1 MERRSFI
8 KISALTGV
16 AATLDACR
24 APDKQLIR
32 FVPEEDLIPG
42 IATLKPSVC
51 TLCSAGCGLQVR
63 VMQGDAEVERH
74 GERGLMKM
82 GLAKKLEG
90 NPQNPVNMGKLCAR
104 GHAGLQVLYHP
115 DRITHP
121 VKRTGARGSG
131 EFQEISWDDAL
142 KEVASRLTTLSSSK
156 APNSLAFL
164 SRPLS
169 GRRHEL
175 IENFLKGLGAP
186 PAVWYEPFDQA
197 VLRQANLLSFGHAAL
212 PTFDL
217 ARADYVI
224 SFGADFLGA
233 WNSPVA
239 QSIGY
244 GEMRRG
250 RPGRRAKF
258 VQVESRMSQTGAN
271 ADEWIACH
279 PGTEGALALGIA
291 HVILA
296 QKLAAQGAAARA
308 GAQIPGWSAGL
319 PDFTP
324 EAVEKQTGVSAAV
337 ITRLAHEVA
346 RSRSAA
352 VIIGGAPLAH
362 TNGLFNALAANALE
376 ALVDTG
382 HAGTGHPDT
391 SQEDASQDAKPILGF
406 TPALPFAASAQ
417 PGAQSTAQSTTQAK
431 TQSTTQSS
439 LAGLNALAQS
449 ALHGQSQ
456 MLLLYDAN
464 PIFSAPPSTQIREA
478 IAKIPYIVSFGSF
491 IDETSAQADLILPDN
506 APLESWLDSVP
517 ESGSFQSVANIAP
530 PSVAP
535 LHNTRPMPDVLLALA
550 QKLGGETAK
559 ALPYPTF
566 DAMLR
571 AAVAPLR
578 AHGSLGAGSDD
589 DFWAAV
595 QKQGGWWSAESAAP
609 AAEPKSTPAA
619 PAASGEISPT
629 APEFAGAAADFPFYF
644 QPFVSQAL
652 GDGSLA
658 HLPWLQEMPDVLSTA
673 MWSSWVEINPK
684 TGARLGIQ
692 PGDLVEIASQ
702 VGTLR
707 AAAVLSPGIAPD
719 LLAMPVGQGHEDFG
733 RYASNRGANPL
744 SILAPLAEPQ
754 TGSLAWAA
762 TRVKLTRVGGPE
774 QASLILYSGG
784 LSSFPHEEEPR

>member
-1 MERRSFI
+1 MDRRNFI
-8 KISALTGV
+8 KISAVSG
-16 AATLDACR
+16 AIATLSACGH
-24 APDKQLIR
+24 PDHKLIR

-42 IATLKPSVC
+42 IATWKPSVC
-51 TLCSAGCGLQVR
+51 TLCSAGCGLLVR
-63 VMQGDAEVERH
+63 VMEGDAEVVRH

-90 NPQNPVNMGKLCAR
+90 NPQNPVNLGKLCAR
-104 GHAGLQVLYHP
+104 GQAGLQALYNP

-121 VKRTGARGSG
+121 IKRTGARGSG
-131 EFQEISWDDAL
+131 EFQEISWEDAL
-142 KEVASRLTTLSSSK
+142 KEVAGRLTTLASSK
-156 APNSLAFL
+156 SANSLAFL

-169 GRRHEL
+169 GQRHEL
-175 IENFLKGLGAP
+175 MESFLQGFGAP
-186 PAVWYEPFDQA
+186 PAVWWEPFDET

-224 SFGADFLGA
+224 SFGAEFLGA

-250 RPGRRAKF
+250 RPGHRAKL

-291 HVILA
+291 HVILSE
-296 QKLAAQGAAARA
+296 KLAAQGAGARA
-308 GAQIPGWSAGL
+308 GAQIAGWSAGL
-319 PDFTP
+319 PEFTP
-324 EAVEKQTGVSAAV
+324 QAVEKQTGVRAAV
-337 ITRLAHEVA
+337 ITRLAHEIA
-346 RSRSAA
+346 HSGSAA
-352 VIIGGAPLAH
+352 VMIGGAPLAQA
-362 TNGLFNALAANALE
+362 NGLFNALAANALE

-382 HAGTGHPDT
+382 REG
-391 SQEDASQDAKPILGF
+391 KPILGF
-406 TPALPFAASAQ
+406 TPAAPLAGDEQ
-417 PGAQSTAQSTTQAK
+417 PTMRAGLT
-431 TQSTTQSS
+431 
-439 LAGLNALAQS
+439 GLNALAQS
-449 ALHGQSQ
+449 ALRGQTQ

-464 PIFSAPPSTQIREA
+464 PIFSAPPATQIREA
-478 IAKIPYIVSFGSF
+478 LAKIPYIVSLGGF

-517 ESGSFQSVANIAP
+517 ESGSFQSVINVAP
-530 PSVAP
+530 PAVAP

-550 QKLGGETAK
+550 QKIGGDTAK
-559 ALPYPTF
+559 ALPYSTF
-566 DAMLR
+566 GAMLR
-571 AAVAPLR
+571 AKLVPLR
-578 AHGSLGAGSDD
+578 TRGGSGGSIDAKRDD

-595 QKQGGWWSAESAAP
+595 QKQGGWWSAAPTAPESAAP
-609 AAEPKSTPAA
+609 AVGAPAAGSTNGKSAAA
-619 PAASGEISPT
+619 PAAAGQNAP
-629 APEFAGAAADFPFYF
+629 AGPEFAGAAADFPFYF
-644 QPFVSQAL
+644 QPFVSQSL

-658 HLPWLQEMPDVLSTA
+658 NLPWMQEMPDVLSTA
-673 MWSSWVEINPK
+673 MWSSWVEINPQ

-692 PGDLVEIASQ
+692 QGDLVEIASQ

-707 AAAVLSPGIAPD
+707 TAAVLSPGIAPD

-733 RYASNRGANPL
+733 RYASGRGANPF
-744 SILAPLAEPQ
+744 SILAPLTERQ

-774 QASLILYSGG
+774 QAKLVLFSGG
-784 LSSFPHEEEPR
+784 LSRFPHEEEPR